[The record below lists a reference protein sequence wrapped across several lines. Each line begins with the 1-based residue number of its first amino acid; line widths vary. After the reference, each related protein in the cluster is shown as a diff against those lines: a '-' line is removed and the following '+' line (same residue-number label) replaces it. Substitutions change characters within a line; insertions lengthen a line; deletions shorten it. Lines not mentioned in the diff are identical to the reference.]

1 MLKVDNRND
10 NFQTQ
15 FCHGSISNWFNAI
28 ESTEVSLNWKM
39 YDFSVICNWWI
50 NLTYSTWKA
59 FNAKCLSLNEES
71 CIVRHTVNE
80 MNAFE
85 LKYYLFMINLDKCNG
100 SCNVLSPKIYVP
112 KKTKEI
118 NVKVFNMITNINK
131 AKRSVKHISCN
142 CKYKFNSRTC
152 NSNQKYI

>member
-1 MLKVDNRND
+1 M
-10 NFQTQ
+10 
-15 FCHGSISNWFNAI
+15 
-28 ESTEVSLNWKM
+28 
-39 YDFSVICNWWI
+39 
-50 NLTYSTWKA
+50 
-59 FNAKCLSLNEES
+59 
-71 CIVRHTVNE
+71 VRHTVNDL
-80 MNAFE
+80 NAFE
-85 LKYYLFMINLDKCNG
+85 LKYYLFMINLDKCYG

-131 AKRSVKHISCN
+131 AKRLVKYISCN